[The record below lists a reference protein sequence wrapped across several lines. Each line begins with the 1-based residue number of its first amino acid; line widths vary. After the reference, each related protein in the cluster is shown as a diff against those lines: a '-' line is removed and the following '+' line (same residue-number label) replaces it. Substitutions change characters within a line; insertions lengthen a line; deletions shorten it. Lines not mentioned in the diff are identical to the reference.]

1 MMVLLVVPDYGKWSA
16 KLRHFMRSING
27 AVRQTLIFCSN
38 NFNYCLV
45 SCTRSTTGMMGVPLF
60 WADAER
66 KI

>member
-16 KLRHFMRSING
+16 KLRHFMRSFNG

-38 NFNYCLV
+38 NFHYCLV
-45 SCTRSTTGMMGVPLF
+45 SYNNRHDGSSGLF

-66 KI
+66 EI